1 MWRGVHPMQLHSH
14 ASSSS
19 LGLGV
24 VESGEGVVRGGGHGG
39 GSSSAVWLMMTR
51 WVRVRRVSK
60 RRWW

>member
-39 GSSSAVWLMMTR
+39 GSSLGV
-51 WVRVRRVSK
+51 
-60 RRWW
+60 